1 MASER
6 LVKLL
11 GELLQTTRLGV
22 VGWQETAEENA
33 FRIGLGDGMIRI
45 QSRTNGDDDERNYD
59 AYLMNKQGRV
69 VDEVT
74 AWRNSP
80 NYVMLRE
87 LYEEA
92 RSSALNMDDVV
103 KSMLSDLRE
112 GRTRELPPDGEEA
125 SPF

>member
-6 LVKLL
+6 LIKLL
-11 GELLQTTRLGV
+11 GELLETTRLGV

-45 QSRTNGDDDERNYD
+45 QSRTNGDDDERNYE

-74 AWRNSP
+74 AWRNSS
-80 NYVMLRE
+80 NYMILRE

-92 RSSALNMDDVV
+92 RSSALNMDGVV

-112 GRTRELPPDGEEA
+112 GRTRELPPDGEET